1 MKNSSVSLSMLKV
14 LRTCLAASQLTLNG
28 AKESPW
34 RCQCFLIRIIT
45 KLVTSVWAVDQATGP
60 QLASKCSLFSL
71 IFQNK
76 KERKKVREVGI
87 LKKDP
92 EAIREQ
98 IEKLEK
104 MSK

>member
-1 MKNSSVSLSMLKV
+1 V
-14 LRTCLAASQLTLNG
+14 LFR
-28 AKESPW
+28 
-34 RCQCFLIRIIT
+34 
-45 KLVTSVWAVDQATGP
+45 
-60 QLASKCSLFSL
+60 FSL
-71 IFQNK
+71 LNFCLLSCIFQNK

-104 MSK
+104 MSKYISCIWNNDSENDVSRKYIVTLMNI

>member
-1 MKNSSVSLSMLKV
+1 VIEVLQNFIAMCTSNKV
-14 LRTCLAASQLTLNG
+14 LSVDIGGSILFGIVNKLIACNCYDHIKNGTL
-28 AKESPW
+28 
-34 RCQCFLIRIIT
+34 LIY
-45 KLVTSVWAVDQATGP
+45 
-60 QLASKCSLFSL
+60 LFVINSYHL
-71 IFQNK
+71 IVFFFHVSSIFQNK

-92 EAIREQ
+92 ESIREQ

>member
-1 MKNSSVSLSMLKV
+1 MWYI
-14 LRTCLAASQLTLNG
+14 AI
-28 AKESPW
+28 
-34 RCQCFLIRIIT
+34 FLY
-45 KLVTSVWAVDQATGP
+45 QFMP
-60 QLASKCSLFSL
+60 SKCSLFSL

>member
-1 MKNSSVSLSMLKV
+1 
-14 LRTCLAASQLTLNG
+14 
-28 AKESPW
+28 
-34 RCQCFLIRIIT
+34 
-45 KLVTSVWAVDQATGP
+45 
-60 QLASKCSLFSL
+60 
-71 IFQNK
+71 
-76 KERKKVREVGI
+76 VREVGI